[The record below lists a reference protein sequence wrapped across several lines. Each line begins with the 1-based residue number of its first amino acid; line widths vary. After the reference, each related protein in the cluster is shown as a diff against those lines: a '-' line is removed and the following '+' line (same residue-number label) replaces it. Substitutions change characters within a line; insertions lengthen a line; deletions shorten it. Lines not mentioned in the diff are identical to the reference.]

1 MLYYV
6 DNVPRW
12 NIPSYVRADAR
23 LGWHPTKNLE
33 VSVALQ
39 NIFDRKHPEFNNEQ
53 QIAPTEVPRS
63 GYVKLT
69 WKY

>member
-1 MLYYV
+1 
-6 DNVPRW
+6 
-12 NIPSYVRADAR
+12 VRADAR

-39 NIFDRKHPEFNNEQ
+39 NIFDRKHPEFNDEQ
-53 QIAPTEVPRS
+53 NIAPTEVPRS

-69 WKY
+69 WKF